1 MKSLSDNILT
11 PEFNTSGTNL
21 IEASAGT
28 GKTYSIQTLFLRLVI
43 TEGIPVQKILVVTF
57 TEAATKELRERL
69 RSIME
74 KCRLSSSLESN
85 DPDKDRIEGILA
97 LSLPH
102 NNIPAIYSDKPK
114 EVIQMRR
121 IKRALLDFD
130 QAAINTI
137 HGFCQR
143 S

>member
-1 MKSLSDNILT
+1 MKSLSENILT
-11 PEFNTSGTNL
+11 PEFNTAGTNL

-74 KCRLSSSLESN
+74 KCRLSSSLESD
-85 DPDKDRIEGILA
+85 DPDKKRIKGILA
-97 LSLPH
+97 LELTPNH
-102 NNIPAIYSDKPK
+102 IP
-114 EVIQMRR
+114 
-121 IKRALLDFD
+121 
-130 QAAINTI
+130 
-137 HGFCQR
+137 
-143 S
+143 